1 MVSMELKSN
10 IHECMGRGGSDAG
23 RFVRTCVYD
32 NEKMKQGREE
42 QQGAFACAV
51 KDARIEWN
59 L

>member
-1 MVSMELKSN
+1 MSVW
-10 IHECMGRGGSDAG
+10 GGGGGSDAG